1 MDYSHIMHRF
11 PAFELSYETF
21 AHKKVP
27 PIYDI
32 AIAIPAGKKHLIW
45 FTYDNDID
53 IAILLD
59 LNKSNQIVGSRRVNV
74 PALTTESYYGT
85 LLYGTII
92 QDGELPVF
100 VIEDLC
106 HYRGRNVRHLL
117 FGEKLTYL
125 QKLFIIDLPD
135 QCAHDGLI
143 LSLPYMRVS
152 RDAALDSLP
161 FYESM
166 TKPAKYVSHHI
177 QFRSSGKVAPYL
189 NHIYKKPQPVV
200 ELSTQI
206 LVPRTDVNPRLPA
219 YSRAVVFRVVADVRD
234 DVYHMFAHGGQDT
247 TVYVNVLYIGTR
259 QQSKYMNSLFRN
271 IKENIN
277 IDYGEE
283 SDDEET
289 FQDMR
294 LDKYVDLAREHNV
307 ECVFNRKFRMWEP
320 TKKVE
325 TRHCIHI
332 AELVSQRMAHPTDSS
347 SQRMA
352 HPTDSSSQR
361 MAHPTHE
368 SRARDTLGQSIH
380 PRNHYG
386 QRMTH
391 PTQRDQ
397 SRDPLGHKVDP
408 LGHKPAYPAKQ
419 QPNYNRYNKK

>member
-32 AIAIPAGKKHLIW
+32 AMAIPAGKKHLIW
-45 FTYDNDID
+45 FTYDNDTD

-59 LNKSNQIVGSRRVNV
+59 LNKSNQIIGSRRVNV

-92 QDGELPVF
+92 QDDELPVF

-125 QKLFIIDLPD
+125 QKLFEKDLPD

-206 LVPRTDVNPRLPA
+206 LVPRKDVNHRLPA

-294 LDKYVDLAREHNV
+294 LDKYVDLTREHNV

-332 AELVSQRMAHPTDSS
+332 AELVSQRADHSGQRVENPTQRMDSS
-347 SQRMA
+347 SHRADPLGHKMA
-352 HPTDSSSQR
+352 HLTQKADHSV
-361 MAHPTHE
+361 
-368 SRARDTLGQSIH
+368 QSTH
-380 PRNHYG
+380 PRNHYD
-386 QRMTH
+386 RKVDFSSH
-391 PTQRDQ
+391 KVDHL
-397 SRDPLGHKVDP
+397 RDPLS
-408 LGHKPAYPAKQ
+408 HKPAYPNKQ
-419 QPNYNRYNKK
+419 SNYNRYNKK

>member
-32 AIAIPAGKKHLIW
+32 TMAIPAGKKHLIW
-45 FTYDNDID
+45 FTYDNNTD

-92 QDGELPVF
+92 QDDELPIF

-125 QKLFIIDLPD
+125 QKLFEKDLPD

-206 LVPRTDVNPRLPA
+206 LVPRTDVNHRLPA
-219 YSRAVVFRVVADVRD
+219 YSRAAVFRVVADVRD

-294 LDKYVDLAREHNV
+294 LDKYVDLAREHNI

-332 AELVSQRMAHPTDSS
+332 AELVSHENHNRPTYTRDPMRDSS
-347 SQRMA
+347 SQNA
-352 HPTDSSSQR
+352 
-361 MAHPTHE
+361 TH
-368 SRARDTLGQSIH
+368 
-380 PRNHYG
+380 
-386 QRMTH
+386 
-391 PTQRDQ
+391 
-397 SRDPLGHKVDP
+397 SRDPMRSSP
-408 LGHKPAYPAKQ
+408 YPPNKQ
-419 QPNYNRYNKK
+419 SNYNRYNKK

>member
-32 AIAIPAGKKHLIW
+32 AMAIPAGKKHLIW
-45 FTYDNDID
+45 FTYDNDTD

-92 QDGELPVF
+92 QDDELPVF
-100 VIEDLC
+100 IIEDLC

-125 QKLFIIDLPD
+125 QKLFEKDLPD
-135 QCAHDGLI
+135 QTTHDGLI

-206 LVPRTDVNPRLPA
+206 LVPRTDVNHRLPA
-219 YSRAVVFRVVADVRD
+219 YSRAAVFRVVADVRD
-234 DVYHMFAHGGQDT
+234 DVYHLFAHGGQDT
-247 TVYVNVLYIGTR
+247 NVYVNVLYIGTR

-283 SDDEET
+283 SDDEEI

-294 LDKYVDLAREHNV
+294 LDKYVDLTREHNV
-307 ECVFNRKFRMWEP
+307 ECVFNRKFRMWDP

-332 AELVSQRMAHPTDSS
+332 AELVSQRVENPTQRVENLT
-347 SQRMA
+347 QRMA
-352 HPTDSSSQR
+352 HPTDSSSHR
-361 MAHPTHE
+361 MAHP
-368 SRARDTLGQSIH
+368 
-380 PRNHYG
+380 G
-386 QRMTH
+386 QRADHSGQRADHSGQRVENPTH
-391 PTQRDQ
+391 RIAH
-397 SRDPLGHKVDP
+397 SRDPMRSSP
-408 LGHKPAYPAKQ
+408 YPPNKQ
-419 QPNYNRYNKK
+419 SNYNRYNKK

>member
-32 AIAIPAGKKHLIW
+32 AMAIPAGKKHLIW
-45 FTYDNDID
+45 FTYADGAD

-59 LNKSNQIVGSRRVNV
+59 LNKSNQIIGSRRVNV

-92 QDGELPVF
+92 QDDELPVF

-125 QKLFIIDLPD
+125 QKLFEKDLPD

-206 LVPRTDVNPRLPA
+206 LVPRTDVNHRLPA
-219 YSRAVVFRVVADVRD
+219 YSRAAVFRVVADVRD

-247 TVYVNVLYIGTR
+247 NVYVNVLYIGTR

-320 TKKVE
+320 TKKVL

-332 AELVSQRMAHPTDSS
+332 AELVSQRVENPTQRVENPTQKVESS
-347 SQRMA
+347 SHRMA
-352 HPTDSSSQR
+352 HPRDYSS
-361 MAHPTHE
+361 H
-368 SRARDTLGQSIH
+368 
-380 PRNHYG
+380 N
-386 QRMTH
+386 
-391 PTQRDQ
+391 
-397 SRDPLGHKVDP
+397 
-408 LGHKPAYPAKQ
+408 PAYPNKQ

>member
-45 FTYDNDID
+45 FTYDNDTD

-125 QKLFIIDLPD
+125 QKLFEKDLPD
-135 QCAHDGLI
+135 QCDINDGLI
-143 LSLPYMRVS
+143 VVLPYMRVS
-152 RDAALDSLP
+152 RDAELESLP

-206 LVPRTDVNPRLPA
+206 LVPRTDVNYRLPA
-219 YSRAVVFRVVADVRD
+219 YSRTAVFRVVADIRD
-234 DVYHMFAHGGQDT
+234 DVYHMFAYGAQET
-247 TVYVNVLYIGTR
+247 NVYVNVLYIGTR

-294 LDKYVDLAREHNV
+294 LDKYVDLTREHNI
-307 ECVFNRKFRMWEP
+307 ECMFNRKFRMWEP
-320 TKKVE
+320 VKKVE
-325 TRHCIHI
+325 TRHYIHI
-332 AELVSQRMAHPTDSS
+332 AELVSQRVDSSRDSS
-347 SQRMA
+347 SHRA
-352 HPTDSSSQR
+352 DSS
-361 MAHPTHE
+361 THE
-368 SRARDTLGQSIH
+368 NNNRHSFTRDRTRSSPYVPNKQS
-380 PRNHYG
+380 
-386 QRMTH
+386 
-391 PTQRDQ
+391 
-397 SRDPLGHKVDP
+397 
-408 LGHKPAYPAKQ
+408 
-419 QPNYNRYNKK
+419 NYNRYNKK

>member
-45 FTYDNDID
+45 FTYDNDTD

-125 QKLFIIDLPD
+125 QKLFEKDLPD
-135 QCAHDGLI
+135 QCDINDGLI
-143 LSLPYMRVS
+143 VVLPYMRVS
-152 RDAALDSLP
+152 RDAELESLP

-206 LVPRTDVNPRLPA
+206 LVPRTDVNYRLPA
-219 YSRAVVFRVVADVRD
+219 YSRTAVFRVVADIRD
-234 DVYHMFAHGGQDT
+234 DVYHMFAYGAQET
-247 TVYVNVLYIGTR
+247 NVYVNVLYIGTR

-294 LDKYVDLAREHNV
+294 LDKYVDLTREHNI

-320 TKKVE
+320 VKKVE
-325 TRHCIHI
+325 TRHYIHI
-332 AELVSQRMAHPTDSS
+332 AELVSQRVDSSRDSS
-347 SQRMA
+347 SHRA
-352 HPTDSSSQR
+352 DSS
-361 MAHPTHE
+361 THE
-368 SRARDTLGQSIH
+368 NNNRHSFTRDRTRSSPYVPNKQS
-380 PRNHYG
+380 
-386 QRMTH
+386 
-391 PTQRDQ
+391 
-397 SRDPLGHKVDP
+397 
-408 LGHKPAYPAKQ
+408 
-419 QPNYNRYNKK
+419 NYNRYNKK

>member
-32 AIAIPAGKKHLIW
+32 AMAIPAGKKHLIW
-45 FTYDNDID
+45 FTYDDGAD

-92 QDGELPVF
+92 QDGELPIF

-125 QKLFIIDLPD
+125 QKLFEKDLPD
-135 QCAHDGLI
+135 QCTMNDGLI

-206 LVPRTDVNPRLPA
+206 LIPRADVNPRLPA
-219 YSRAVVFRVVADVRD
+219 YSRAAVFRVVADVRD
-234 DVYHMFAHGGQDT
+234 DVYHLFAHGGQDT

-332 AELVSQRMAHPTDSS
+332 AELVSQRMAHPT
-347 SQRMA
+347 QRMA
-352 HPTDSSSQR
+352 HPTDSSSHR

-368 SRARDTLGQSIH
+368 NRARDSTGQSTH

-386 QRMTH
+386 NKVDSS
-391 PTQRDQ
+391 RD
-397 SRDPLGHKVDP
+397 SLRDPLRDSSN
-408 LGHKPAYPAKQ
+408 HKPAYPTKQ
-419 QPNYNRYNKK
+419 PSQFNRYNKK

>member
-32 AIAIPAGKKHLIW
+32 AMAIPAGKKHLIW
-45 FTYDNDID
+45 FTYDDDID

-59 LNKSNQIVGSRRVNV
+59 LNKSNQIVGSRRVDV

-125 QKLFIIDLPD
+125 QKLFAIDLPD
-135 QCAHDGLI
+135 QCVHDGLI

-320 TKKVE
+320 IKKVE

-332 AELVSQRMAHPTDSS
+332 AELVSQKVDSS
-347 SQRMA
+347 S
-352 HPTDSSSQR
+352 HR

-368 SRARDTLGQSIH
+368 SRARDTLGQ
-380 PRNHYG
+380 
-386 QRMTH
+386 RMTH

-397 SRDPLGHKVDP
+397 SRDPLRDSSRDP
-408 LGHKPAYPAKQ
+408 LGHKPAYPAKH

>member
-32 AIAIPAGKKHLIW
+32 AMAIPAGKKHLIW
-45 FTYDNDID
+45 FTYDNDTD

-59 LNKSNQIVGSRRVNV
+59 LNKSNQIVGSRRVDV

-125 QKLFIIDLPD
+125 QKLFEKDLPD
-135 QCAHDGLI
+135 QTAHNGLI

-206 LVPRTDVNPRLPA
+206 LVPRTDVNYRLPA
-219 YSRAVVFRVVADVRD
+219 YSRAAVFRVVADVRD
-234 DVYHMFAHGGQDT
+234 DVYHLFAHGGQDT
-247 TVYVNVLYIGTR
+247 TVYVNVLYLGTR
-259 QQSKYMNSLFRN
+259 QQSKYMYSLFRN

-320 TKKVE
+320 VKKVE

-332 AELVSQRMAHPTDSS
+332 AELVSQKVDS
-347 SQRMA
+347 
-352 HPTDSSSQR
+352 
-361 MAHPTHE
+361 
-368 SRARDTLGQSIH
+368 
-380 PRNHYG
+380 
-386 QRMTH
+386 
-391 PTQRDQ
+391 
-397 SRDPLGHKVDP
+397 SRDPLGHRVDPSSHRVDPFGHRVDSSSHRVDP
-408 LGHKPAYPAKQ
+408 LGHRVDPLGHRVDSSSHRPRDPMRSSPYPPNKQ
-419 QPNYNRYNKK
+419 SNYNRYNKK